1 MNGDQVSGSIHREL
15 GILLTEVKNLRE
27 DLKTSQQKSDE
38 SRTKMHSRLDA
49 LSDRVG
55 KMEGRLGPIERDVAD
70 TKAVTEEVKRWKLMG
85 FGALAMAGIG
95 GTAIGV
101 GLANV
106 FEGLSKF
113 LRG

>member
-1 MNGDQVSGSIHREL
+1 MSGSTDAAIQRDLGMIIAEL
-15 GILLTEVKNLRE
+15 KVLRE
-27 DLKTSQQKSDE
+27 DLKASQQKSDD
-38 SRTKMHSRLDA
+38 SRAKMHSRLDA
-49 LSDRVG
+49 LNERVG
-55 KMEGRLGPIERDVAD
+55 KVEGRLVPIERDVAD

-95 GTAIGV
+95 GTALGV

-106 FEGLSKF
+106 FEGLGKF